1 VTASPETQRNFHD
14 GIFERGRRVCAP
26 ATCLAVLLTAA
37 HFLFLLS
44 AFEPAISTPDANG
57 YFAQARLIA
66 TQHRTF
72 FTRESDVQFVGF
84 HWRDAG
90 GNRYHSQYPPG
101 LPALA
106 APFYRMFG
114 PGAALMVNPV
124 MASLS
129 ILGVYF
135 LCRMWTGAWWAVLA
149 AALLAL
155 NPTANQYALSADSHT
170 STLFFLVW
178 ALFALAR
185 WEKTHSLP
193 WAFAAG
199 FLAGVIPAIR
209 YPEALFAPAFMLFI
223 LLNTRRGRGRMSSLA
238 AVSTGF
244 AVPFG
249 ALLLHNRLAYGGF
262 LKTGYDLMDIDF
274 GWEYFRNHA
283 PLYLQKLQ
291 GEGSGLL
298 TGLGAAGIAAM
309 CAGRGT
315 WKRGLLFAGLAVPV
329 TTLYMSYYWSP
340 DRASMRF
347 LMPTFPLYIIAGV
360 WFLETVSGS
369 DKRTA
374 AAAVFVVTA
383 LTASWGIP
391 MSVAALERLETVNA
405 ALVRITDV
413 LEKYAEPGGIVIA
426 DRAVQQHLDY
436 IGRWRLAFKP
446 PPTAPGDGMRGRR
459 FPGRGNMPA
468 LPRHMRPDGR
478 SGRPGYGRGLE
489 SFAAYSGE
497 IRRWAGDRR
506 KAYIICG
513 ENRLRFYRDNLGEGE
528 RVTVLERIE
537 LPPGEFPGGPAPA
550 GPPPFLKAKG
560 GGARFPRP
568 SRIPGGVGHDGGV
581 MERRFGFL
589 AGGEPLVLAEW
600 SWEESSN
607 R

>member
-1 VTASPETQRNFHD
+1 V
-14 GIFERGRRVCAP
+14 P
-26 ATCLAVLLTAA
+26 ATCLAVLLAAA

-66 TQHRTF
+66 TRHRTF

-84 HWRDAG
+84 HWRDTG

-114 PGAALMVNPV
+114 PGGALMVNPL

-155 NPTANQYALSADSHT
+155 NPTANRYALSADSHT

-185 WEKTHSLP
+185 WEKTRSLP

-199 FLAGVIPAIR
+199 FLVGVIPAIR
-209 YPEALFAPAFMLFI
+209 YPEALFAPAFVLFV
-223 LLNTRRGRGRMSSLA
+223 LLGTRRGRGRVSSLA
-238 AVSTGF
+238 AVATGL
-244 AVPFG
+244 AIPLG

-262 LKTGYDLMDIDF
+262 LKTGYGLMDMDIGF
-274 GWEYFRNHA
+274 GWGYFRNHA

-291 GEGSGLL
+291 GEGIGLL
-298 TGLGAAGIAAM
+298 TGLGAVGIAAM

-315 WKRGLLFAGLAVPV
+315 WKRGVLFAGLAVPV
-329 TTLYMSYYWSP
+329 TVLYMSYYWSP

-360 WFLETVSGS
+360 WLLETISGGG
-369 DKRTA
+369 KRTA
-374 AAAVFVVTA
+374 AAAVLVVTA
-383 LTASWGIP
+383 LTASWGVP
-391 MSVAALERLETVNA
+391 MSVTAVERLETVNA
-405 ALVRITDV
+405 ALVRITDA
-413 LEKYAEPGGIVIA
+413 LEKYAEPGAIVIA

-436 IGRWRLAFKP
+436 IGRWRLAFEP
-446 PPTAPGDGMRGRR
+446 PPAAPGDGMRGRR
-459 FPGRGNMPA
+459 FPGRGDMPGF
-468 LPRHMRPDGR
+468 PGPVRPGGR
-478 SGRPGYGRGLE
+478 SGAPGYRRRFE
-489 SFAAYSGE
+489 SFTAYSEE

-506 KAYIICG
+506 KAYVICG
-513 ENRLRFYRDNLGEGE
+513 ESRLRFYRDNLGEGE
-528 RVTVLERIE
+528 RITVLERME
-537 LPPGEFPGGPAPA
+537 LPREEIPDGPAPG
-550 GPPPFLKAKG
+550 GPPPFMKARDG
-560 GGARFPRP
+560 AARFPRP
-568 SRIPGGVGHDGGV
+568 SRAPGGAGHDGGV
-581 MERRFGFL
+581 MERRFEFL

-600 SWEESSN
+600 SWEEPPD